1 MQWNESG
8 TKVASSSE
16 RSSARWPLTEQL
28 PLGGGGEP
36 PGRPGRVRLRKVGP
50 RWARPSWGVGGPV
63 EPVVTWD

>member
-16 RSSARWPLTEQL
+16 RSLARWPLTRQL

-36 PGRPGRVRLRKVGP
+36 PGRPGRVQLRKSLSVVGP
-50 RWARPSWGVGGPV
+50 PV
-63 EPVVTWD
+63 LGCR